1 MRLEAEDLKG
11 FNMALKEKTMRDKVF
26 GEANSACYKFLK
38 DLHRVK
44 CVQIWSF
51 FWSVFSRIRI
61 EYGEIQSISIFGHI
75 SRSFL
80 TI

>member
-26 GEANSACYKFLK
+26 GEANSACYKLLK

-51 FWSVFSRIRI
+51 FWSVFSRIQI
-61 EYGEIQSISIFGHI
+61 EYREIQSISIFGHI